1 MKPLLY
7 NSKFEHL
14 NMIKFSIIIPVF
26 NGENFINQ
34 CIESIIDENYFNY
47 EIIVINDG
55 STDNTPNILD
65 NLSKQYN
72 FIKVLHVNNGGVSK
86 ARNIGINKA
95 QGEYISFVD
104 ADDFVTKNYI
114 SELFDLIE
122 KKKDLYLF
130 NYIRWI
136 SKDKEEIGRL
146 RIPEGEYSDKKILYN
161 EACGLEICCLSVCL
175 AIFRRDIIIQ
185 NKLSF
190 NINMKTCEDFMFS
203 LSYYQYVNSFCI
215 KNIPLYYY
223 RLNNNSATI
232 KRKLSHAN
240 DYATV
245 FNKIRFI
252 QDEKNIEKE
261 HIDEFNI
268 RWTRWIIELIA
279 NYSKQGIKKNEIC
292 KNVYN
297 QSYYNKTLQM
307 KGYGMMFYI
316 ENLLLKMKSPIIC
329 NIYISLLS
337 KLKYC
342 LGKYKL

>member
-1 MKPLLY
+1 
-7 NSKFEHL
+7 
-14 NMIKFSIIIPVF
+14 
-26 NGENFINQ
+26 
-34 CIESIIDENYFNY
+34 
-47 EIIVINDG
+47 
-55 STDNTPNILD
+55 
-65 NLSKQYN
+65 
-72 FIKVLHVNNGGVSK
+72 
-86 ARNIGINKA
+86 
-95 QGEYISFVD
+95 
-104 ADDFVTKNYI
+104 
-114 SELFDLIE
+114 
-122 KKKDLYLF
+122 
-130 NYIRWI
+130 
-136 SKDKEEIGRL
+136 
-146 RIPEGEYSDKKILYN
+146 
-161 EACGLEICCLSVCL
+161 
-175 AIFRRDIIIQ
+175 
-185 NKLSF
+185 
-190 NINMKTCEDFMFS
+190 MFS

-279 NYSKQGIKKNEIC
+279 NYSKQGIKKNEIF